1 MNFCALVVWI
11 VTSRCN
17 LSCKHCY
24 ASRLS
29 TLPELSTDEAL
40 KVVDGIAEIRA
51 RHLSITGG
59 EPTLREDLP
68 KLIVEARERGLHVSV
83 VTNTLKLTEEFMK
96 FLAKREVEVQVSI
109 DGASKETFAKI
120 RGPYFDL
127 VLERIR
133 KLRDHG
139 VQVEPVMTINS
150 MNYGEAGRYVELCAE
165 LGTSSAAL
173 IPVIPVG
180 RADRSL
186 LPTPSMTKEAFS
198 LVAQKAEEVGL
209 NVELWCSPFASS
221 FIRSRRVYAP
231 GCIISA
237 CMDIAPDG
245 SVMLCDTIDIKVTDV
260 KKGVREAWE
269 EYSSSELVK
278 SLERPENLRGTCKA
292 CRYAHICLGGC
303 HARAMAIYGDLM
315 MPDPLCPL
323 TSNR

>member
-1 MNFCALVVWI
+1 VGFCALVVWL
-11 VTSRCN
+11 VTGKCN
-17 LSCKHCY
+17 LSCRHCY
-24 ASRLS
+24 AARFSG
-29 TLPELSTDEAL
+29 LPELSTEEAL
-40 KVVDGIAEIRA
+40 KVVEGIAEIGA

-68 KLIVEARERGLHVSV
+68 KLVVEAQERGVHVSV
-83 VTNTLKLTEEFMK
+83 FTNTLKLTSELMK
-96 FLAKREVEVQVSI
+96 FLAKREVEVHVSI
-109 DGASKETFAKI
+109 DGASNEVFAKI
-120 RGPYFDL
+120 RGPYLDL
-127 VLERIR
+127 VLERV
-133 KLRDHG
+133 KNLVDLG
-139 VQVEPVMTINS
+139 ADVEPVMTVNAIN
-150 MNYGEAGRYVELCAE
+150 YAEAGKYVELCASMD
-165 LGTSSAAL
+165 LSRVAL

-180 RADRSL
+180 RAGKSIM
-186 LPTPSMTKEAFS
+186 PTPSMAKEAFS
-198 LVAQKAEEVGL
+198 LAAQKAEEVGL
-209 NVELWCSPFASS
+209 DVELWCSPFALS
-221 FIRSRRVYAP
+221 FIRSRRVYVP
-231 GCIISA
+231 RCIISA

-260 KKGVREAWE
+260 KKGAREAWE